1 MNLTRMREVDW
12 VNKMIDYY
20 EIYKYNITWGDQCL
34 INIFFHFYPGKLCRY
49 S

>member
-20 EIYKYNITWGDQCL
+20 EIYKYNITWGDQWL
-34 INIFFHFYPGKLCRY
+34 SNIFFHFYPGKLC
-49 S
+49 SSS